1 MLPATFWSVS
11 IWHWHA
17 PNSCPEEIGQ
27 IWICARTGLDLN
39 KDRWLGK
46 FLWTRKYEMA
56 RLPVY
61 RPAKEALEA
70 LSSAL
75 VSLCPA
81 HMGWTKQ
88 RGSSSTLS
96 KQAYQATRWNQTRCW
111 SGTVTW
117 DDLNRAW
124 SWEML
129 FWTNWSRTTMQEGCS
144 NFVADCTLSLL
155 VLQSKCSILLD
166 R

>member
-1 MLPATFWSVS
+1 MPRRDRSNLNLCKNGVGSEQRSLARKISLDSEVWDRFLFIALP
-11 IWHWHA
+11 
-17 PNSCPEEIGQ
+17 
-27 IWICARTGLDLN
+27 L
-39 KDRWLGK
+39 K
-46 FLWTRKYEMA
+46 LW
-56 RLPVY
+56 RLCHPPWF
-61 RPAKEALEA
+61 RSAKEALEA

-129 FWTNWSRTTMQEGCS
+129 FSTNWSRTTMQEGCS

-166 R
+166 M